1 MAVNNLTENYALTTN
16 ELFEMATY
24 DLTDIIVEVAY
35 RINGKY
41 KSISFTDVDWQKLW
55 QISFDGYD
63 ATYGAQGQCYTFTPD
78 ENISQH
84 GLRDI
89 AFKVNTTG
97 DHQ

>member
-41 KSISFTDVDWQKLW
+41 K
-55 QISFDGYD
+55 
-63 ATYGAQGQCYTFTPD
+63 
-78 ENISQH
+78 NI
-84 GLRDI
+84 
-89 AFKVNTTG
+89 
-97 DHQ
+97 